1 MTQNARLP
9 LCAITAIATALAA
22 GIAAA
27 QSAPAPVE
35 TGPAARPDVSP
46 AFPEQTRAP
55 ARESA
60 FGLETETLA
69 GGLIHPWGIAVLPGE
84 EGYLVTERSGHM
96 RRVTEDGEVS
106 DPIAGIPAVYDVE
119 QGGLLDVALAPDFDD
134 SRMIYWT
141 YAKPLGEGMSVT
153 AAARGR
159 ITEDL
164 ATVARVR
171 DDLFN
176 QVPPSPT
183 PMHYGS
189 RVVPTADGAVF
200 ITTGDH
206 FTEEERHYAQDL
218 GKTYG
223 KIVRLTPA
231 GATPDDN
238 PFADQGET
246 AAQVWTLGH
255 RNVQGAAI
263 HPETGAFWVIEHG
276 PQGGDELNLVE
287 RGANYGWPDVTY
299 GENYDGTPVT
309 GGDHDHDAK
318 GYTPPRYY
326 WDPVIA
332 PGDMTFYEGSMFPE
346 WEGDALISALVAGG
360 LVRLDLDGD
369 IVTGEERLLSGLG
382 RVRDVAVDDDGAL
395 LVLTDYE
402 DGRIVRISRASET
415 N

>member
-1 MTQNARLP
+1 MTLHPCLRIA
-9 LCAITAIATALAA
+9 ATAALGTTLAGLA
-22 GIAAA
+22 SA
-27 QSAPAPVE
+27 QSAPQPVE
-35 TGPAARPDVSP
+35 TGPASRPDVTP

-55 ARESA
+55 ARDS
-60 FGLETETLA
+60 GVDLETATLA
-69 GGLIHPWGIAVLPGE
+69 LGLRHPWGIAVLPGE
-84 EGYLVTERSGHM
+84 AGYLVTERSGQM
-96 RRVTEDGEVS
+96 RHVTEGGTVS
-106 DPIAGIPAVYDVE
+106 DPIAGIPAVHAVE

-134 SRMIYWT
+134 TRMIYWT

-153 AAARGR
+153 AAAKGR

-164 ATVARVR
+164 GTVARVE
-171 DDLFN
+171 DDFFN

-189 RVVPTADGAVF
+189 RVVPTGDGHVF
-200 ITTGDH
+200 VTTGEH
-206 FTEEERHYAQDL
+206 FTEEERRYAQDP

-223 KIVRLTPA
+223 KIVRLTSG

-238 PFADQGET
+238 PFADRGET
-246 AAQVWTLGH
+246 EAQVWTLGH

-287 RGANYGWPDVTY
+287 RGANYGWPDVSY
-299 GENYDGTPVT
+299 GQNYDGTPVT
-309 GGDHDHDAK
+309 GGDFDHAAK

-332 PGDMTFYEGSMFPE
+332 PGDMTFYDGSMFPE

-360 LVRLDLDGD
+360 LVRLEMDGD
-369 IVTGEERLLSGLG
+369 TVTGEERLVSDLG

-395 LVLTDYE
+395 LVLTDYA
-402 DGRIVRISRASET
+402 DGRIVRISRTAES